1 MMHDYYKIPG
11 WFNYHEAYDKLAT
24 ELPDKSVI
32 VEIGSFMGRSTKYLA
47 TNFFNAE
54 KLDVKIHS
62 VDTFKGSSEHA
73 TLKTKGDFSS
83 EFKENL
89 KFFLNRE
96 MVIQHKGRSDD
107 KAILDYFEDGS
118 VDALMIDGAHELEAV
133 EEDIINWY
141 PKVKKGG
148 VIFGDDFYLKSVQ
161 EGMKKGL
168 NTVKEASYTTYSSQ
182 ESVWYV
188 TKGVSGDKTYQKLV
202 PGINCLV

>member
-1 MMHDYYKIPG
+1 
-11 WFNYHEAYDKLAT
+11 
-24 ELPDKSVI
+24 
-32 VEIGSFMGRSTKYLA
+32 
-47 TNFFNAE
+47 
-54 KLDVKIHS
+54 
-62 VDTFKGSSEHA
+62 
-73 TLKTKGDFSS
+73 
-83 EFKENL
+83 
-89 KFFLNRE
+89 
-96 MVIQHKGRSDD
+96 
-107 KAILDYFEDGS
+107 
-118 VDALMIDGAHELEAV
+118 MIDGAHELEAV

-182 ESVWYV
+182 ESVWYI